1 MSVQSVME
9 KSSLRSLLRAL
20 LVWII
25 AAITL
30 CFLSA
35 CVIRAHC
42 TSSAALGYVSSAISF
57 LCAMLAA
64 AAAGDGER
72 RLVSGL
78 LCGAGLSLV
87 LLTAG
92 YLIAGKEMDP
102 SGILSVLSFTFA
114 GCLTG
119 SILFGG
125 KKAKTKRRDF
135 TKKKKQN
142 GKG

>member
-1 MSVQSVME
+1 
-9 KSSLRSLLRAL
+9 
-20 LVWII
+20 
-25 AAITL
+25 
-30 CFLSA
+30 
-35 CVIRAHC
+35 
-42 TSSAALGYVSSAISF
+42 
-57 LCAMLAA
+57 
-64 AAAGDGER
+64 
-72 RLVSGL
+72 
-78 LCGAGLSLV
+78 
-87 LLTAG
+87 
-92 YLIAGKEMDP
+92 MDP